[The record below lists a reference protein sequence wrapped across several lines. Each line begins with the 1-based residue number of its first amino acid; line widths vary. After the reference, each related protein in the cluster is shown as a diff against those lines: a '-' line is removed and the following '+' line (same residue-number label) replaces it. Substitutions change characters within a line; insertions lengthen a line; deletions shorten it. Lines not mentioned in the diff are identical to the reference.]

1 MVPGGTAERC
11 ATGVITPQLATESRR
26 FPEVTVS
33 IVRVAW
39 VCAIPLL
46 LAACGGT
53 PRAAA
58 PAAAPSSAAEAPAAA
73 ARPAATPAARAPAT
87 VEVGVIAVTLSYW
100 AVWAGDAKG
109 FFADEGVHNE
119 VTATRSM
126 TSGLAAL
133 SGGSLHL
140 LGGSPTAFI
149 QAVEHGADLVAV
161 ASGQRDPAYSL
172 IARPEIH
179 SIDDLRGRTLAIS
192 ALNGG
197 DTVVLRKMLATRGM
211 GDSDVDYTLTG
222 GTPERYAAIVSG
234 GAVAGLLSQP
244 HDLQARA
251 QGYPQLMFSTE
262 VLQDYQYNSWVVRRD
277 WAAANADV
285 LVRWLR
291 AYAKTSRWLA
301 DTANREEAIALGV
314 ERTKADPEI
323 TRQTYDLLVVQ
334 LAGRVIP
341 ADPAISMPGLRVTVD
356 DMVASGDL
364 GAPPPPAEKY
374 VDNSYLE
381 RAQR

>member
-1 MVPGGTAERC
+1 MSTLRAALLC
-11 ATGVITPQLATESRR
+11 
-26 FPEVTVS
+26 TV
-33 IVRVAW
+33 A
-39 VCAIPLL
+39 LL
-46 LAACGGT
+46 LVACGSP

-58 PAAAPSSAAEAPAAA
+58 PAAAPDAAPAGAAAAPAAA
-73 ARPAATPAARAPAT
+73 VPAAREPTT

-100 AVWAGDAKG
+100 TVWAGDAKG
-109 FFADEGVHNE
+109 FFADEGIHNE
-119 VTATRSM
+119 VTSTRAM
-126 TSGLAAL
+126 TNGLAAL
-133 SGGSLHL
+133 TGGSLNL

-149 QAVEHGADLVAV
+149 QAVERGADVVAV

-179 SIDDLRGRTLAIS
+179 SIDDLRGHTLAIS

-211 GDSDVDYTLTG
+211 GDSDVDFTLAG
-222 GTPERYAAIVSG
+222 GTPERYAAMVSG
-234 GAVAGLLSQP
+234 GAVAALLSQP
-244 HDLQARA
+244 QDLQARA

-277 WAAANADV
+277 WAASNADV

-301 DTANREEAIALGV
+301 DTANREEALAIGV
-314 ERTKADPEI
+314 ERTKADPDI

-341 ADPAISMPGLRVTVD
+341 ADPVISMPGLRVTID

-364 GAPPPPAEKY
+364 PSPPPPAEKY

-381 RAQR
+381 RAQRQ